1 MAFLDEL
8 SNKFAEMVKRV
19 GEKSDE
25 LIGLGKLNYEIYR
38 EEDAVKKLYGQI
50 GEVVYRAYSQEN
62 SSINAIFNICKE
74 IDNRKAK
81 IVYLKRQ
88 VEDFMEKKMAGET
101 VNEAST
107 DDSEGAGRPREEMAH
122 NQREARDQPVRPE
135 KQSQNY
141 REEGQSQ

>member
-50 GEVVYRAYSQEN
+50 GEVVYRAYS
-62 SSINAIFNICKE
+62 
-74 IDNRKAK
+74 
-81 IVYLKRQ
+81 
-88 VEDFMEKKMAGET
+88 
-101 VNEAST
+101 
-107 DDSEGAGRPREEMAH
+107 
-122 NQREARDQPVRPE
+122 
-135 KQSQNY
+135 
-141 REEGQSQ
+141 